1 MVMGE
6 FDYYTNTQ
14 IAFICLGSSIS
25 VCGILYKL
33 SMLENDDLVQINAE
47 NEVKVNDDNF
57 KVGED
62 TKSF

>member
-1 MVMGE
+1 
-6 FDYYTNTQ
+6 
-14 IAFICLGSSIS
+14 LGSSIS

-33 SMLENDDLVQINAE
+33 SMLENADLVETNVE
-47 NEVKVNDDNF
+47 DEVKVNDDNF